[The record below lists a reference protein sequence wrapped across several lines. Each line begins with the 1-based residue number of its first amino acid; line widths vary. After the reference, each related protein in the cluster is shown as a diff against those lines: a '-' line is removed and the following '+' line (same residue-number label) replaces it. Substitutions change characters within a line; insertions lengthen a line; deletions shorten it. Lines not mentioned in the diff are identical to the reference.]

1 MSYFDIIAG
10 VILIL
15 AAFKG
20 LKNGFIKEL
29 AGLAALILGIIF
41 AVQFSDI
48 TGRFLSGFFHS
59 QYMGIIA
66 FLITFAVVV
75 LAVHLIA
82 GLLHTLLHAIALGLF
97 NRLFGLVFG
106 VLKAGFI
113 LSIILLGLDAFGLE
127 NAIITP
133 SEQQRSNFYS
143 PIKKAAPYF
152 FDLMDEELDHL
163 MSPDDGDQS
172 AITI

>member
-10 VILIL
+10 IILIL
-15 AAFKG
+15 SALKG

-41 AVQFSDI
+41 AVQFSDV

-66 FLITFAVVV
+66 FLVTFGVVV
-75 LAVHLIA
+75 VMVHLIA
-82 GLLHTLLHAIALGLF
+82 GLMHTLINAIALGLF
-97 NRLFGLVFG
+97 NRLLGLVFG

-113 LSIILLGLDAFGLE
+113 LSIILLGLDAFGIE
-127 NAIITP
+127 SSIIPP
-133 SEQQRSNFYS
+133 SEQQRSNLYK
-143 PIKKAAPYF
+143 PIKRAAPYF
-152 FDLMDEELDHL
+152 FDLMEEDLDHL
-163 MSPDDGDQS
+163 LRPDASDQS
-172 AITI
+172 SVTV